1 MEDINLH
8 KIIKEEFEHA
18 NPGQVVH
25 DVRYD
30 EYKDEI
36 LILHKKKEEHKL
48 RYSTL
53 SSNKAAAWARNKR
66 IKRLGL

>member
-30 EYKDEI
+30 EHKDEI
-36 LILHKKKEEHKL
+36 LILHKKKDEHSL

-53 SSNKAAAWARNKR
+53 SSGKAAAWARNKR

>member
-8 KIIKEEFEHA
+8 KIIKEEFELA
-18 NPGQVVH
+18 NPDQIVH
-25 DVRYD
+25 DVRLD

-36 LILHKKKEEHKL
+36 LILHKKKDEHNL

-53 SSNKAAAWARNKR
+53 SSSKAAAWARNKR